1 MHAACRL
8 HVPPEAALP
17 LEKAGALVAG
27 KTSAAAESGR
37 GEELYRA
44 AFPGPS
50 PCRRG
55 GEPAPL
61 PPMKGGPAESG
72 SPTTNP
78 ARLRWGAA
86 NVGWIVPERPW
97 RKGPS
102 RLRR

>member
-1 MHAACRL
+1 MHAAGRL

-27 KTSAAAESGR
+27 KTSAAAEGGR
-37 GEELYRA
+37 GEELSRA

-72 SPTTNP
+72 SPRTNP
-78 ARLRWGAA
+78 ARLRWVWRGQRRLDRGPTPPA
-86 NVGWIVPERPW
+86 GRPQ
-97 RKGPS
+97 PT
-102 RLRR
+102 